1 MSEEPLTA
9 WPVVETHGTPEPDA
23 LAGILQ
29 LAAAAQDSDGN
40 PPLSEQ
46 TLVDLR
52 SPDADPDTL
61 SVFTTYAPDSGS
73 ATGSQDLAGVAV
85 LISETPRDPG
95 VLELV
100 VHPNYRSEG
109 VGTALAAAVQ
119 DSVRNT
125 EAAGGGDPR
134 PAAWSHGNHEA
145 AVELAARFGYRPV
158 RDLWKMRLSRSSA
171 SLPEVRFPAG
181 VTLRAFEPGRD
192 EQAWL
197 DANAA
202 AFAHHPEQ
210 GSMTLA
216 DLQARMGEDWFDPEG
231 FLLAV
236 DGEGKIL
243 GFHWTKVH
251 PGTAGHPPIG
261 EVYVVGVSP
270 EAQGRGLG
278 KALTVAGIEHLH
290 AAGLDAVM
298 LYVDADNTAAVAL
311 YRRLGFVRWDQD
323 VMYAPAPGSS
333 L

>member
-1 MSEEPLTA
+1 MSEEPQTA
-9 WPVVETHGTPEPDA
+9 WPVVETRGTPEPAA
-23 LAGILQ
+23 LSDILQ
-29 LAAAAQDSDGN
+29 LASAAQDSDGN

-61 SVFTTYAPDSGS
+61 SVFTTYANDSGPD
-73 ATGSQDLAGVAV
+73 TGSGQWLAGVAV
-85 LISETPRDPG
+85 LVSETPQDAG

-100 VHPNYRSEG
+100 VHPNYRNQG

-119 DSVRNT
+119 DSVR
-125 EAAGGGDPR
+125 AVPSAGDGDPR

-158 RDLWKMRLSRSSA
+158 RDLWKMRLSRSNA
-171 SLPEVRFPAG
+171 SLPAAQFPAG
-181 VTLRAFEPGRD
+181 VTLRSFEPGRD
-192 EQAWL
+192 ESAWL
-197 DANAA
+197 EANAA

-210 GSMTLA
+210 GSMSLS
-216 DLQARMGEDWFDPEG
+216 DLQARMDEDWFDPAG

-236 DGEGKIL
+236 DEEGKIL

-251 PGTAGHPPIG
+251 PGTGGHPAIG

-323 VMYAPAPGSS
+323 VMYAPA
-333 L
+333 

>member
-1 MSEEPLTA
+1 MSEDPQTA
-9 WPVVETHGTPEPDA
+9 WPVVETRGTPEPSA
-23 LAGILQ
+23 LAEIRE
-29 LAAAAQDSDGN
+29 LANAAQESDGN

-46 TLVDLR
+46 TLVELR
-52 SPDADPDTL
+52 SADADPDRL
-61 SVFTTYAPDSGS
+61 AVFTTYADDGGTD
-73 ATGSQDLAGVAV
+73 TGRWLAGVAV
-85 LISETPRDPG
+85 LVSGSAQDPG

-100 VHPNYRSEG
+100 VHPNYRNQG
-109 VGTALAAAVQ
+109 VGAALAAAVQ
-119 DSVRNT
+119 K
-125 EAAGGGDPR
+125 AADGAGPGAANGAPS
-134 PAAWSHGNHEA
+134 AWSHGNHEA
-145 AVELAARFGYRPV
+145 AAALAARFGYRPV
-158 RDLWKMRLSRSSA
+158 RDLWKMRLSRSA
-171 SLPEVRFPAG
+171 AEELPQAELPEG

-197 DANAA
+197 DVNAA

-216 DLQARMGEDWFDPEG
+216 DLQARMEEDWFDPAG

-251 PGTAGHPPIG
+251 PGTAGHPAIG
-261 EVYVVGVSP
+261 EVYVVGISP
-270 EAQGRGLG
+270 DAQGRGLG
-278 KALTVAGIEHLH
+278 KALTIAGISHLH
-290 AAGLDAVM
+290 RAGLDAVM

-323 VMYAPAPGSS
+323 VMYAPAQGHS